1 LELFSGVLPYSSTVE
16 NIQNPD
22 LVTSIEQ
29 EIKSSNWP
37 FPDYPEQRPSQYV
50 QVVKDCLN
58 RDPFLRPI
66 SSHLAQLLF
75 EIRISDAS
83 NNPEWGFRAPV
94 VYVPSD
100 EVRQLAAKVLEKAVQ
115 REEKHEQA
123 VELKKRI
130 KDNKGKQK
138 AVEKPGETLPDK
150 SQETLSDKTRETLPI
165 STLSTL
171 IRSAKAGD
179 PSLSYVVGMGYLWS
193 IIELEEETPSDV
205 SSVPSKGKVMFSFYT
220 I

>member
-1 LELFSGVLPYSSTVE
+1 LELFSGVLPYGSTVE

-100 EVRQLAAKVLEKAVQ
+100 EVRQLAAKVLEQAVQ
-115 REEKHEQA
+115 REEKYEQA
-123 VELKKRI
+123 VKLKKEI

>member
-1 LELFSGVLPYSSTVE
+1 VGRPRSGP
-16 NIQNPD
+16 
-22 LVTSIEQ
+22 
-29 EIKSSNWP
+29 
-37 FPDYPEQRPSQYV
+37 
-50 QVVKDCLN
+50 
-58 RDPFLRPI
+58 
-66 SSHLAQLLF
+66 
-75 EIRISDAS
+75 IRII
-83 NNPEWGFRAPV
+83 AP
-94 VYVPSD
+94 
-100 EVRQLAAKVLEKAVQ
+100 R
-115 REEKHEQA
+115 R
-123 VELKKRI
+123 
-130 KDNKGKQK
+130 NKGKQK
-138 AVEKPGETLPDK
+138 AVEKPSETLPDK